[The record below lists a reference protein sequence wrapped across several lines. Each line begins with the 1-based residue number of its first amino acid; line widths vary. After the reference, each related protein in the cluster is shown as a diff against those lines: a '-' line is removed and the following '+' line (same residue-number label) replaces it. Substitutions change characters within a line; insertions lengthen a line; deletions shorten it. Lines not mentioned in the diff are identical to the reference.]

1 MNPKSTI
8 IVLVAALAVL
18 SGAMGMSMTG
28 VFSDQEI
35 MTASTRNVAVGLMTG
50 HLEIEARHMNGEL
63 FDYRQLD
70 NIIVN
75 DGEQCI
81 LKMLFSNGTSG
92 AGRGATTTAG
102 AGACTGALTNPWS
115 VIAIGTCTGC
125 APLDIDV
132 VLGTEI
138 DDSTGQT
145 GASRAI
151 ATTKTWANGSSAG
164 AEAQVP
170 GFARGLTNVI
180 LSHTFTATAAFGA
193 VTESGLFNST
203 TYNSNGMLARNTFN
217 AVTINNGDSIT
228 ITWTF
233 NVGD

>member
-1 MNPKSTI
+1 MG
-8 IVLVAALAVL
+8 LVAAIAVL
-18 SGAMGMSMTG
+18 SGAMGLSVTG
-28 VFSDQEI
+28 AFSDLK
-35 MTASTRNVAVGLMTG
+35 VADVPYATTGMLIG
-50 HLEIEARHMNGEL
+50 HLEIEAYHADGEL
-63 FDYRQLD
+63 FAYRQVD
-70 NIIVN
+70 NAVVD

-81 LKMLFSNGTSG
+81 LKMLFGKSGDPGTPV
-92 AGRGATTTAG
+92 GRGEFTQPVASSALFSG
-102 AGACTGALTNPWS
+102 CTGALTGAWD

-151 ATTKTWANGSSAG
+151 ATSKTWANGSSAG

-203 TYNSNGMLARNTFN
+203 TYNSNGMLARNTFD

>member
-1 MNPKSTI
+1 MG
-8 IVLVAALAVL
+8 LVAAIAVL
-18 SGAMGMSMTG
+18 SGAMGLSVTG
-28 VFSDQEI
+28 AFSDLKI
-35 MTASTRNVAVGLMTG
+35 ADVPYATTGMLIG
-50 HLEIEARHMNGEL
+50 HLEIEAHHADGEL
-63 FDYRQLD
+63 YAYRQVD
-70 NIIVN
+70 NAVVD

-81 LKMLFSNGTSG
+81 LKMLFGVEGADSPTAARGGYTSG
-92 AGRGATTTAG
+92 DATLFSG
-102 AGACTGALTNPWS
+102 CTGALSGAWD

-132 VLGTEI
+132 ILGTEI

-145 GASRAI
+145 GASRAV
-151 ATTKTWANGSSAG
+151 ATSKTWANGSSAG
-164 AEAQVP
+164 AEAFP
-170 GFARGLTNVI
+170 EGLPRGLTNVI

-203 TYNSNGMLARNTFN
+203 TYNSNGMLARNTFD

>member
-1 MNPKSTI
+1 MG
-8 IVLVAALAVL
+8 LVAAIAVL
-18 SGAMGMSMTG
+18 SGAMGLSVTG
-28 VFSDQEI
+28 AFSDLKI
-35 MTASTRNVAVGLMTG
+35 ADVPFGTTGMLIG
-50 HLEIEARHMNGEL
+50 HLEIEAHHADGEL
-63 FDYRQLD
+63 FAYRQVD
-70 NIIVN
+70 NAVVD

-81 LKMLFSNGTSG
+81 LKMLFGVDPANSPTTARGGYTSG
-92 AGRGATTTAG
+92 DATLFSG
-102 AGACTGALTNPWS
+102 CTGALSGAWD

-125 APLDIDV
+125 APIDIDV

-145 GASRAI
+145 GASRAV
-151 ATTKTWANGSSAG
+151 ATSKTWANGSSAG

-180 LSHTFTATAAFGA
+180 LSHTFTATADFGA

-203 TYNSNGMLARNTFN
+203 TYNKNGMLARNTFA
-217 AVTINNGDSIT
+217 AVTINDGDSIT

>member
-1 MNPKSTI
+1 MG
-8 IVLVAALAVL
+8 LVAAIAVL
-18 SGAMGMSMTG
+18 SGAMGLSVTG
-28 VFSDQEI
+28 AFSDLKI
-35 MTASTRNVAVGLMTG
+35 ADVPYATTGMLIG
-50 HLEIEARHMNGEL
+50 HLEIEAHHADGEL
-63 FDYRQLD
+63 YAYRQVD
-70 NIIVN
+70 NAVVD

-81 LKMLFSNGTSG
+81 LKMLFGVDPADSPTAARGGYTSG
-92 AGRGATTTAG
+92 DATLFSG
-102 AGACTGALTNPWS
+102 CTGALSGAWD

-125 APLDIDV
+125 APIDIDV

-145 GASRAI
+145 GASRAV
-151 ATTKTWANGSSAG
+151 ATSKTWANGSSAG

-203 TYNSNGMLARNTFN
+203 TYNTNGMLARNTFEP
-217 AVTINNGDSIT
+217 VTINNGDSIT